1 MEEQVSVV
9 EDKNTAKITKCLN
22 CGTEFQGKFCPEC
35 GQRADTSRFTI
46 KFIFENLLKAILSN
60 DGGVW
65 ITLKS
70 LFTHPGQM
78 MVDIINGKRK
88 SYFSPFPMLFLTL
101 SLYVVIFTFT
111 GSNKNDYDE
120 IFPNDDK
127 EIVKDNKT
135 DSTSETNNETEK
147 PAGKHF
153 SFEFDTDDGM
163 SNNIE
168 NTVLRCIKFF
178 NNNYTIAFILTIPF
192 YIFAARVCYG
202 KKNRKRYNRGEYCIP
217 IIYSLIIVVLY
228 QCLTSIAFYFSKSLY
243 DTMDDLNMVVTII
256 AFTVCFKKMMEFN
269 VPKMI
274 WRSFLVHVLYYVVV
288 IGVASFAAIGYFTLL
303 YVS

>member
-78 MVDIINGKRK
+78 MVDIISGKRK

-111 GSNKNDYDE
+111 GSKKNDYDE
-120 IFPNDDK
+120 VLSGNDT
-127 EIVKDNKT
+127 EIVKDNNT
-135 DSTSETNNETEK
+135 DSAPDTNNETDASASK
-147 PAGKHF
+147 QY
-153 SFEFDTDDGM
+153 SFNVQLNEDM
-163 SNNIE
+163 SNDLE
-168 NTVLRCIKFF
+168 SMAVRCMKFYD
-178 NNNYTIAFILTIPF
+178 NNYTIVFILTIPF
-192 YIFAARVCYG
+192 YIFSARVCYG
-202 KKNRKRYNRGEYCIP
+202 KKNRKTYNRGEYCIP

-228 QCLTSIAFYFSKSLY
+228 RCLTSIAFYFSKPVY
-243 DTMDDLNMVVTII
+243 NFMDDLNVIVTII
-256 AFTVCFKKMMEFN
+256 AFTACFKKMIGFT
-269 VPKMI
+269 VTKMV
-274 WRSFLVHVLYYVVV
+274 WRSFLVHVLYYTIVVLIICV
-288 IGVASFAAIGYFTLL
+288 VAIS
-303 YVS
+303 YVSYLYLT